1 MSPLVAGA
9 LKPWLSKLGSMAAL
23 MHTGNLEKSC
33 PGWSYVDVSPFWNL
47 LPLDKPTLRI
57 PLVRGRT
64 GAVTA
69 VLCPLL

>member
-33 PGWSYVDVSPFWNL
+33 LGWSYVDVSPFWNL
-47 LPLDKPTLRI
+47 LP
-57 PLVRGRT
+57 
-64 GAVTA
+64 
-69 VLCPLL
+69 